1 MKNVIN
7 RIIKGFGERIATAL
21 PPPGVHL
28 EREYVSEVQTEEKI
42 VISRDIICGLVLMR
56 FSTGL
61 LLCFLHCSLL
71 QMQTTVEMYARKKR
85 EKKLYTRLAHK
96 FPSALYLQ

>member
-7 RIIKGFGERIATAL
+7 RIIKGFGERIATPS
-21 PPPGVHL
+21 PPPGLHL
-28 EREYVSEVQTEEKI
+28 EREYVSKVQTEEKI

-61 LLCFLHCSLL
+61 LLCFLRCSLL
-71 QMQTTVEMYARKKR
+71 QMQTPVEMYARKKKKK
-85 EKKLYTRLAHK
+85 KKLYM
-96 FPSALYLQ
+96 FGS